1 MTRVK
6 FFDDFVCGVDVTM
19 SVISKS
25 CTGPPK
31 FRQYIVLV
39 CLIWMLKSWFWGKLF
54 IISVK
59 RCGAFLC
66 LYGLDDTFPLPVNM
80 SLKYSGMV
88 PFLYL

>member
-1 MTRVK
+1 MAICGRK
-6 FFDDFVCGVDVTM
+6 FSCSNFGIVCL
-19 SVISKS
+19 IQR
-25 CTGPPK
+25 
-31 FRQYIVLV
+31 RQYTVLV
-39 CLIWMLKSWFWGKLF
+39 CLIWTLKSWFWGKLF

-66 LYGLDDTFPLPVNM
+66 LFGLDDTFPLPVNM